1 MLLPTDATRIFLR
14 KSVRIGNPKFRQ
26 VIRNHVAA
34 LERKTNPFILVE
46 AEEDDEEEFESDD
59 EPGVFTEA
67 TTLDDSQLQ
76 QHLGHSTYHERIDAI
91 LARYE
96 SSLPPIETSVSSP
109 THPPSA
115 SLSNSPSINTSS
127 TTSDNP
133 RADELLM
140 DSIAALDYDNLLGLP
155 GNDVDDLK
163 VTVDPLLL
171 GLMEELVQKASE
183 YSLLEVYAVRCER
196 GSENDIISRIR
207 NDIAHERVSPD
218 VLWNAFRSQFPGQVY
233 LHVHNMNRFN
243 VYLAAYLQRVP
254 GFIYPNRQPISHPT
268 SHKNSRTVVK
278 PDGTSVTAIMSNIP
292 PLWES
297 AHLSMPIHS
306 LIPWHD
312 SPLALN
318 HNLLLLRYQARQD
331 IVQAGT
337 WVRVNAK
344 HRLYSGDVGLVYKLE
359 FPEGE
364 TNPNWFFCWV
374 LLVPRLLI
382 PRKVGEKHKRQSRP
396 PPRLFSFSLADQLV
410 DNHDVEPYYRW
421 CIREDCDSPLT
432 CTHGVLSQRCTFL
445 KQCFFGS
452 LAVVKIPWASLTL
465 ADILPANLD
474 SLFRQSGHP
483 VISWPFVRLRM
494 PSSSDWVFFSGE
506 SVILVNPHI
515 GQSDARILSDC
526 GFSPG
531 SHAIVHSVEDRDCE
545 VISSFVQDGETVS
558 ETLRVSKIY
567 IRKIFEVG
575 DTVEIIARGKV
586 VRQASSWEHLP
597 AYGLVG
603 SITELDS
610 KAGVARVTLGRF
622 EAAVDIH
629 VNSLR
634 RLNSGSSSAWNAPSS
649 LPTPLTEMHRSS
661 LSFSESSAPAKVHTG
676 PKTSFLHPWIN
687 VEIIVIGAHHSKG
700 YHGWVKDIKE
710 DPSMKSGLAIHVQ
723 YATINAAVPQEWVD
737 FDLIRRLHSPWYE
750 VPSDASPTRQPWIPY
765 YTFRDGYLPIYDP
778 QEIEAFRLPGRK
790 KPLAILREMNRAHE
804 IAENERIG
812 RLQLV
817 VEEEQWATRA
827 GGTPVPSRRPTPTPE
842 EEQDVS
848 SSPTPHPQSLPH
860 NGHWITNRNLESGLG
875 DREMSLKIRQY
886 GSDSMK
892 EYRVRMRNR
901 LIYYR
906 DVGQGG
912 SKSTREQLLSD
923 FTLLPNLED
932 EKSKLVPP
940 KPGKCT
946 LLFVLIF
953 PPELSG
959 QMGRRIGQIYN
970 KEDPGASKW
979 VIQLVRTTRRKGRAE
994 RYDQEVLL
1002 DVAPVTVDR
1011 AWLVPVWES
1020 EEDRRAGNNATIE
1033 KRRRE
1038 YDHRTPGQS

>member
-1 MLLPTDATRIFLR
+1 MPDHE
-14 KSVRIGNPKFRQ
+14 
-26 VIRNHVAA
+26 RNA
-34 LERKTNPFILVE
+34 NPFILVE

-59 EPGVFTEA
+59 EPGVFTEGN
-67 TTLDDSQLQ
+67 TLDDSQSQPL
-76 QHLGHSTYHERIDAI
+76 LGHSTYHERIDAI

-96 SSLPPIETSVSSP
+96 SSLPPIQPSVSSP
-109 THPPSA
+109 THPSSA
-115 SLSNSPSINTSS
+115 PVTNSPSINNSSS
-127 TTSDNP
+127 TSDDP
-133 RADELLM
+133 HVDELLM

-254 GFIYPNRQPISHPT
+254 GFIYPNRQRISHPT
-268 SHKNSRTVVK
+268 SHKNQRTVVK
-278 PDGTSVTAIMSNIP
+278 PDGTSVTAIMSDIP

-364 TNPNWFFCWV
+364 TNPNRFFCWV

-445 KQCFFGS
+445 KQYFFGS

-494 PSSSDWVFFSGE
+494 PPSSDWVFFAGE

-515 GQSDARILSDC
+515 GQSDARILSDQ

-531 SHAIVHSVEDRDCE
+531 SHAVVHSVEDRDCE
-545 VISSFVQDGETVS
+545 VISSCVRDGEAVS

-586 VRQASSWEHLP
+586 VRQASSWERLP

-603 SITELDS
+603 SVTELDS
-610 KAGVARVTLGRF
+610 KAGVAQVTLGQF
-622 EAAVDIH
+622 EAGVDIH

-634 RLNSGSSSAWNAPSS
+634 RLNSGSSSAWNVLPSS
-649 LPTPLTEMHRSS
+649 SATPLTEMHRSS
-661 LSFSESSAPAKVHTG
+661 LSFGESSTPTKIYAG
-676 PKTSFLHPWIN
+676 SKTSFLHPWIN
-687 VEIIVIGAHHSKG
+687 VEIMVIGAHRSKG

-710 DPSMKSGLAIHVQ
+710 DRSMKSGLAIHVQ
-723 YATINAAVPQEWVD
+723 YATINASIPKEWVD
-737 FDLIRRLHSPWYE
+737 YDLIRRLQTYKFLHDSSPWYE
-750 VPSDASPTRQPWIPY
+750 IPSDTPSATQPSIPY
-765 YTFRDGYLPIYDP
+765 YTFRDDYLPIYGP
-778 QEIEAFRLPGRK
+778 QEMEMFRLPGRK
-790 KPLAILREMNRAHE
+790 QPLMVLREMNRAHE
-804 IAENERIG
+804 IAEDERLG

-817 VEEEQWATRA
+817 VEEEQWTTRA
-827 GGTPVPSRRPTPTPE
+827 GGTPVPSRRPMPTPE
-842 EEQDVS
+842 EES
-848 SSPTPHPQSLPH
+848 SFLPLPQPV
-860 NGHWITNRNLESGLG
+860 GHWITNRNLEIGLG

-886 GSDSMK
+886 RSDSTK
-892 EYRVRMRNR
+892 EYRVRIRNH
-901 LIYYR
+901 LVYYR

-912 SKSTREQLLSD
+912 SKTTHEELLSD

-932 EKSKLVPP
+932 DKSKLVPS
-940 KPGKCT
+940 KPGKCN

-959 QMGRRIGQIYN
+959 QMGRRVGQVYN
-970 KEDPGASKW
+970 KEDPGTSKW
-979 VIQLVRTTRRKGRAE
+979 IIQPVRTTRRKGRAE

-1002 DVAPVTVDR
+1002 DRPPVTVDR
-1011 AWLVPVWES
+1011 AWLVPVWEG

-1038 YDHRTPGQS
+1038 YESKTSGQSK